1 MKRLSDA
8 PARPFQ
14 NFPDPYSENML
25 FYTIGIY
32 LYSGLLAL
40 AALFN
45 RKARQLIKGHNRI
58 LDTIR
63 EHVDPNSSYLWF
75 HASSLGEFEQGR
87 PLIERIHNKHPECK
101 ILLTF
106 FSPSGYEVRKDYKGA
121 DIVCY
126 MPFDTPI
133 NVNRFLSTIKV
144 EKAFFIKYEFW
155 PNFLKGLHKR
165 NIEIFSVSSI
175 FRDSQLFFKW
185 YGKGYAKA
193 LRYFKHLF
201 VQDRHS
207 KDLLK
212 SIDITDV
219 SIVGDTRADRVLEV
233 AAASKQ
239 FPIIEKFVNGDPT
252 FIAGSSWPADEEL
265 FIPYFHTKPDWKL
278 IIAPHEIHE
287 EHLVQIEALLKGR
300 DCIRLSQA
308 TLDNIKGYDTLI
320 IDCFG
325 MLSSI
330 YRYGHIAYIGGG
342 FGVGIHNVLEAAVF
356 DIPVL
361 FGPNNQRFREAQDL
375 KRLKG
380 GFEITDAYSLRI
392 LIDKFIS
399 DPGFLKK
406 AGKNAGDYVRSSS
419 GTSDRI
425 LGEIGL
431 D

>member
-1 MKRLSDA
+1 MII
-8 PARPFQ
+8 
-14 NFPDPYSENML
+14 YSL
-25 FYTIGIY
+25 GIY
-32 LYSGLLAL
+32 LYAGCINIVS
-40 AALFN
+40 LFN
-45 RKARQLIKGHNRI
+45 RKARLLIQGHRNI
-58 LDTIR
+58 FKTLK
-63 EHVDPNSSYLWF
+63 EQVDPKSSYLWF

-87 PLIERIHNKHPECK
+87 PLIERIHNKHPECR

-106 FSPSGYEVRKDYKGA
+106 FSPSGYEVRKNYKGA

-126 MPFDTPI
+126 IPFDTPH
-133 NVNRFLSTIKV
+133 NVRKFLDSVKI

-155 PNFLKGLHKR
+155 PNFLRGLYKR
-165 NIEIFSVSSI
+165 NIEIFSISSI
-175 FRDSQLFFKW
+175 FRDNQLFFKW
-185 YGKGYAKA
+185 YGRRYAKA
-193 LRYFKHLF
+193 LTYFKHLF

-207 KDLLK
+207 KDLLY
-212 SIDITDV
+212 SIGITDV
-219 SIVGDTRADRVLEV
+219 SIVGDTRADRVIEV
-233 AAASKQ
+233 AADSKQ
-239 FPIIEKFVNGDPT
+239 FPIIEKFVNGNPT

-265 FIPYFHTKPDWKL
+265 FIPYFLTKRNWKL

-287 EHLVQIEALLKGR
+287 EHLAEIEGRLNGR
-300 DCIRLSQA
+300 DCIRLSKA
-308 TLDNIKGYDTLI
+308 TMENIKGYDTLI

-342 FGVGIHNVLEAAVF
+342 FGVGIHNILEAAVF

-361 FGPNNQRFREAQDL
+361 FGPNNKRFREAQDM

-380 GFEITDAYSLRI
+380 GFEITDAYSFRI

-419 GTSDRI
+419 GTSDLI

>member
-1 MKRLSDA
+1 MA
-8 PARPFQ
+8 I
-14 NFPDPYSENML
+14 
-25 FYTIGIY
+25 YTLGIY
-32 LYSGLLAL
+32 LYAGCIKIAS
-40 AALFN
+40 LFN
-45 RKARQLIKGHNRI
+45 KKARLLVRGHRQIFRI
-58 LDTIR
+58 LDR
-63 EHVDPNSSYLWF
+63 QVDKSASYLWF

-87 PLIERIHNKHPECK
+87 PLIERIHQKHPECR

-126 MPFDTPI
+126 IPFDTPY
-133 NVNRFLSTIKV
+133 NVKRFLDTIRI

-155 PNFLKGLHKR
+155 PNFLRGLYKR

-175 FRDSQLFFKW
+175 FRDNQLFFKW

-193 LRYFKHLF
+193 LTYFKHLF

-207 KDLLK
+207 KDLLY
-212 SIDITDV
+212 SIGITDV

-239 FPIIEKFVNGDPT
+239 FPIIEKFVNGNPT

-265 FIPYFHTKPDWKL
+265 FIPYFLPKRDWKL

-287 EHLVQIEALLKGR
+287 EHLVEIEGRLEGR
-300 DCIRLSQA
+300 DCIRLSKA
-308 TLDNIKGYDTLI
+308 TLENIKGYDTLI

-330 YRYGHIAYIGGG
+330 YRYGHVAYIGGG
-342 FGVGIHNVLEAAVF
+342 FGVGIHNILEAAVF

-361 FGPNNQRFREAQDL
+361 FGPNNKRFREAQDM

-380 GFEITDAYSLRI
+380 GFEITDAYTFRI

-406 AGKNAGDYVRSSS
+406 AGRNAGDYVRSSS

>member
-1 MKRLSDA
+1 MIL
-8 PARPFQ
+8 
-14 NFPDPYSENML
+14 YSL
-25 FYTIGIY
+25 GIY
-32 LYSGLLAL
+32 AYAGCIKIAS
-40 AALFN
+40 LFN
-45 RKARQLIKGHNRI
+45 RKARLLVKGHRQI
-58 LDTIR
+58 FKTL
-63 EHVDPNSSYLWF
+63 EAQVDRNASYLWF

-87 PLIERIHNKHPECK
+87 PLIERIHQKHPECR

-126 MPFDTPI
+126 IPFDTPL
-133 NVNRFLSTIKV
+133 NVRRFLDSIRI

-155 PNFLKGLHKR
+155 PNFLRGLHRKG
-165 NIEIFSVSSI
+165 IEIFSVSSI
-175 FRDSQLFFKW
+175 FRDNQLFFKW
-185 YGKGYAKA
+185 YGKGYARA
-193 LRYFKHLF
+193 LSYFKHLF

-207 KDLLK
+207 KDLLC
-212 SIDITDV
+212 SIGITDV

-233 AAASKQ
+233 AAASKE
-239 FPIIEKFVNGDPT
+239 FPIIEKFVNGNPT
-252 FIAGSSWPADEEL
+252 FIAGSSWPADEGI
-265 FIPYFHTKPDWKL
+265 FIPYFLPKRDWKL

-287 EHLVQIEALLKGR
+287 EHLAEIEERLRGR
-300 DCIRLSQA
+300 DAIRLSKA
-308 TLDNIKGYDTLI
+308 TIENIKGYDTLI

-330 YRYGHIAYIGGG
+330 YRYGHVAYIGGG
-342 FGVGIHNVLEAAVF
+342 FGVGIHNILEAAVF

-361 FGPNNQRFREAQDL
+361 FGPNNKRFREAQDM

-380 GFEITDAYSLRI
+380 GFEIDDAYSFRI

-406 AGKNAGDYVRSSS
+406 AGRNAGDYVRSSS

>member
-1 MKRLSDA
+1 MII
-8 PARPFQ
+8 
-14 NFPDPYSENML
+14 YSL
-25 FYTIGIY
+25 GIY
-32 LYSGLLAL
+32 LYAGCINIVS
-40 AALFN
+40 LFN
-45 RKARQLIKGHNRI
+45 RKARLLIQGHRNI
-58 LDTIR
+58 FKTLK
-63 EHVDPNSSYLWF
+63 EQVDPNSSYLWF

-87 PLIERIHNKHPECK
+87 PLIERIHNKHPECR

-106 FSPSGYEVRKDYKGA
+106 FSPSGYEVRKNYKGA

-126 MPFDTPI
+126 IPFDTPR
-133 NVNRFLSTIKV
+133 NVRKFLDSVKI

-155 PNFLKGLHKR
+155 PNFLRGLYRR
-165 NIEIFSVSSI
+165 NIEIFSISSI
-175 FRDSQLFFKW
+175 FRDNQLFFKW
-185 YGKGYAKA
+185 YGKRYAKA
-193 LRYFKHLF
+193 LTYFKHLF

-207 KDLLK
+207 KDLLY
-212 SIDITDV
+212 SIGITDV
-219 SIVGDTRADRVLEV
+219 SIVGDTRADRVIEV
-233 AAASKQ
+233 AADSKQ
-239 FPIIEKFVNGDPT
+239 FPIIEKFVNGNPT

-265 FIPYFHTKPDWKL
+265 FIPYFLTKRNWKL

-287 EHLVQIEALLKGR
+287 EHLAEIESRLNGR
-300 DCIRLSQA
+300 DCIRLSKA
-308 TLDNIKGYDTLI
+308 TLENIKGYDTLI

-342 FGVGIHNVLEAAVF
+342 FGVGIHNILEAAVF

-361 FGPNNQRFREAQDL
+361 FGPNNKRFREAQDM

-380 GFEITDAYSLRI
+380 GFEITDYYSFRI

-406 AGKNAGDYVRSSS
+406 AGRNAGDYVRSSS

>member
-1 MKRLSDA
+1 MII
-8 PARPFQ
+8 
-14 NFPDPYSENML
+14 YSL
-25 FYTIGIY
+25 GIY
-32 LYSGLLAL
+32 LYAGCINIVS
-40 AALFN
+40 LFN
-45 RKARQLIKGHNRI
+45 RKARLLIQGHRNI
-58 LDTIR
+58 FKTLK
-63 EHVDPNSSYLWF
+63 EQVDPKSSYLWF

-87 PLIERIHNKHPECK
+87 PLIERIHNKHPECR

-106 FSPSGYEVRKDYKGA
+106 FSPSGYEVRKNYKGA

-126 MPFDTPI
+126 IPFDTPH
-133 NVNRFLSTIKV
+133 NVRKFLDSVKI

-155 PNFLKGLHKR
+155 PNFLRGLYKR
-165 NIEIFSVSSI
+165 NIEIFSISSI
-175 FRDSQLFFKW
+175 FRDNQLFFKW
-185 YGKGYAKA
+185 YGRRYAKA
-193 LRYFKHLF
+193 LTYFKHLF

-207 KDLLK
+207 KDLLY
-212 SIDITDV
+212 SIGITDV
-219 SIVGDTRADRVLEV
+219 SIVGDTRADRVIEV
-233 AAASKQ
+233 AADSKQ
-239 FPIIEKFVNGDPT
+239 FPIIEKFVNGNPT

-265 FIPYFHTKPDWKL
+265 FIPYFLTKRNWKL

-287 EHLVQIEALLKGR
+287 EHLTEIEGRLNGR
-300 DCIRLSQA
+300 DCIRLSKA
-308 TLDNIKGYDTLI
+308 TMENIKGYDTLI

-342 FGVGIHNVLEAAVF
+342 FGVGIHNILEAAVF

-361 FGPNNQRFREAQDL
+361 FGPNNKRFREAQDM

-380 GFEITDAYSLRI
+380 GFEITDAYSFRI

-419 GTSDRI
+419 GTSDKI

>member
-1 MKRLSDA
+1 MII
-8 PARPFQ
+8 
-14 NFPDPYSENML
+14 YSL
-25 FYTIGIY
+25 GIY
-32 LYSGLLAL
+32 IFAGCIKIAS
-40 AALFN
+40 LFN
-45 RKARQLIKGHNRI
+45 KKARLLVRGHKQIFSI
-58 LDTIR
+58 LEEQTDRKST
-63 EHVDPNSSYLWF
+63 YLWF

-87 PLIERIHNKHPECK
+87 PLIERIHNKHPECR

-126 MPFDTPI
+126 IPFDTPH
-133 NVNRFLSTIKV
+133 NVRRFLNTIKI

-155 PNFLKGLHKR
+155 PNFLRGLNKKG
-165 NIEIFSVSSI
+165 IEIFSVSSI
-175 FRDSQLFFKW
+175 FRDNQLFFKW
-185 YGKGYAKA
+185 YGRGYAKA
-193 LRYFKHLF
+193 LTYFKHLF

-207 KDLLK
+207 KDLLR
-212 SIDITDV
+212 SIGISNV
-219 SIVGDTRADRVLEV
+219 SIVGDTRADRVIEV
-233 AAASKQ
+233 AAASKNY
-239 FPIIEKFVNGDPT
+239 PIIEKFVNGDPT

-265 FIPYFHTKPDWKL
+265 FIPYFMTKPDWKL

-287 EHLVQIEALLKGR
+287 EHLAEIEARLKGR
-300 DCIRLSQA
+300 DYIRLSQA
-308 TLDNIKGYDTLI
+308 SLENIKGYDTLI

-361 FGPNNQRFREAQDL
+361 FGPNNQRFREAQEL
-375 KRLKG
+375 KQLKG

-399 DPGFLKK
+399 NPTALKK
-406 AGKNAGDYVRSSS
+406 AGRAAGDYVRSSS

>member
-1 MKRLSDA
+1 MA
-8 PARPFQ
+8 I
-14 NFPDPYSENML
+14 
-25 FYTIGIY
+25 YTLGIY
-32 LYSGLLAL
+32 LYAGCIKIAS
-40 AALFN
+40 LFN
-45 RKARQLIKGHNRI
+45 KKARLLVKGHRQI
-58 LDTIR
+58 FSTL
-63 EHVDPNSSYLWF
+63 EQQVDKSTSYLWF

-87 PLIERIHNKHPECK
+87 PLIERIHNRHPECR

-126 MPFDTPI
+126 IPFDTPL
-133 NVNRFLSTIKV
+133 NVKRFLDTVKI

-155 PNFLKGLHKR
+155 PNFLKGLYRR
-165 NIEIFSVSSI
+165 NIDIFSVSSI
-175 FRDSQLFFKW
+175 FRSSQLFFKW

-193 LRYFKHLF
+193 LTYFKHLF

-207 KDLLK
+207 KDLLY
-212 SIDITDV
+212 SIGITDV
-219 SIVGDTRADRVLEV
+219 SIVGDTRADRVIEV

-239 FPIIEKFVNGDPT
+239 FPIIERFVNGSPT

-265 FIPYFHTKPDWKL
+265 FIPYFLTKRDWKL

-287 EHLVQIEALLKGR
+287 EHLAEIESRLEGR
-300 DCIRLSQA
+300 DCIRLSKA
-308 TLDNIKGYDTLI
+308 TLENIKGYDTLV

-361 FGPNNQRFREAQDL
+361 FGPNNKRFREAQDL

-380 GFEITDAYSLRI
+380 GFEITDAYTFRI

-406 AGKNAGDYVRSSS
+406 AGRNAGEYVRRSS

>member
-1 MKRLSDA
+1 MII
-8 PARPFQ
+8 
-14 NFPDPYSENML
+14 YSL
-25 FYTIGIY
+25 GIY
-32 LYSGLLAL
+32 IFAGCIKIAS
-40 AALFN
+40 LFN
-45 RKARQLIKGHNRI
+45 KKARLLVRGHKQIFGI
-58 LDTIR
+58 LEEQTDR
-63 EHVDPNSSYLWF
+63 KSSYLWF

-87 PLIERIHNKHPECK
+87 PLIERIHNKHPECR

-126 MPFDTPI
+126 IPFDTPH
-133 NVNRFLSTIKV
+133 NVRRFLNSIKI

-155 PNFLKGLHKR
+155 PNFLKGLNR
-165 NIEIFSVSSI
+165 RDIEIFSVSSI
-175 FRDSQLFFKW
+175 FRDNQLFFKW

-193 LRYFKHLF
+193 LTYFKHLF

-212 SIDITDV
+212 SIGIINV
-219 SIVGDTRADRVLEV
+219 SIVGDTRADRVIEV

-239 FPIIEKFVNGDPT
+239 YPIIEKFVNGDPT

-265 FIPYFHTKPDWKL
+265 FIPYFMTKPDWKL

-287 EHLVQIEALLKGR
+287 EHLAEIESRLKGR
-300 DCIRLSQA
+300 DYIRLSQA
-308 TLDNIKGYDTLI
+308 SLENIKGYDTLI

-392 LIDKFIS
+392 VIDKFIS
-399 DPGFLKK
+399 NPTALKK
-406 AGKNAGDYVRSSS
+406 AGRAAGDYVRSSS

>member
-1 MKRLSDA
+1 MII
-8 PARPFQ
+8 
-14 NFPDPYSENML
+14 YSL
-25 FYTIGIY
+25 GIY
-32 LYSGLLAL
+32 IFAGCIKIAS
-40 AALFN
+40 LFN
-45 RKARQLIKGHNRI
+45 KKARLLVRGHKQIFSI
-58 LDTIR
+58 LEEQTDRKST
-63 EHVDPNSSYLWF
+63 YLWF

-87 PLIERIHNKHPECK
+87 PLIERIHNKHPECR

-126 MPFDTPI
+126 IPFDTPH
-133 NVNRFLSTIKV
+133 NVRRFLNTIKI

-155 PNFLKGLHKR
+155 PNFLRGLNKKG
-165 NIEIFSVSSI
+165 IEIFSVSSI
-175 FRDSQLFFKW
+175 FRDNQLFFKW

-193 LRYFKHLF
+193 LTYFKHLF

-207 KDLLK
+207 KDLLR
-212 SIDITDV
+212 SIGISNV
-219 SIVGDTRADRVLEV
+219 SIVGDTRADRVIEV
-233 AAASKQ
+233 AAASKNY
-239 FPIIEKFVNGDPT
+239 PIIEKFVNGDPT

-265 FIPYFHTKPDWKL
+265 FIPYFMTKPDWKL

-287 EHLVQIEALLKGR
+287 EHLAEIEARLKGR
-300 DCIRLSQA
+300 DYIRLSQA
-308 TLDNIKGYDTLI
+308 SLENIKGYDTLI

-361 FGPNNQRFREAQDL
+361 FGPNNQRFREAQEL
-375 KRLKG
+375 KQLKG

-399 DPGFLKK
+399 NPTALKK
-406 AGKNAGDYVRSSS
+406 AGRAAGDYVRSSS

>member
-1 MKRLSDA
+1 MII
-8 PARPFQ
+8 
-14 NFPDPYSENML
+14 YSL
-25 FYTIGIY
+25 GIY
-32 LYSGLLAL
+32 LYAGCIKIAS
-40 AALFN
+40 LFN
-45 RKARQLIKGHNRI
+45 KKARLLVKGHRQIFSTLENQ
-58 LDTIR
+58 
-63 EHVDPNSSYLWF
+63 VDKAASYLWF

-87 PLIERIHNKHPECK
+87 PLIERIHRKHPECR

-126 MPFDTPI
+126 IPFDTPR
-133 NVNRFLSTIKV
+133 NVRKFLDNIKI

-155 PNFLKGLHKR
+155 PNFLKGLHRR

-175 FRDSQLFFKW
+175 FRDNQLFFKW
-185 YGKGYAKA
+185 YGKSYAKA
-193 LRYFKHLF
+193 LTYFKHLF

-207 KDLLK
+207 KDLLY
-212 SIDITDV
+212 SIGISDV
-219 SIVGDTRADRVLEV
+219 SIVGDTRADRVIEV

-239 FPIIEKFVNGDPT
+239 FPIIEKFVNGNPT

-265 FIPYFHTKPDWKL
+265 FIPYFMTKPDWKL

-287 EHLVQIEALLKGR
+287 EHLAEIEGRLEGR
-300 DCIRLSQA
+300 DCIRLSKA
-308 TLDNIKGYDTLI
+308 TLENIKGYDTLI

-342 FGVGIHNVLEAAVF
+342 FGVGIHNILEAAVF

-380 GFEITDAYSLRI
+380 GFEITDAYSFRI

-406 AGKNAGDYVRSSS
+406 AGRNAGDYVRSNS

>member
-1 MKRLSDA
+1 MA
-8 PARPFQ
+8 I
-14 NFPDPYSENML
+14 
-25 FYTIGIY
+25 YTLGIY
-32 LYSGLLAL
+32 LYAGCIKIAS
-40 AALFN
+40 LFN
-45 RKARQLIKGHNRI
+45 KKARLLVKGHRQI
-58 LDTIR
+58 FSTL
-63 EHVDPNSSYLWF
+63 EQQVDKSTSYLWF

-87 PLIERIHNKHPECK
+87 PLIERIHNRHPECR

-126 MPFDTPI
+126 IPFDTPL
-133 NVNRFLSTIKV
+133 NVKRFLDTVKI

-155 PNFLKGLHKR
+155 PNFLKGLYRR

-175 FRDSQLFFKW
+175 FRSSQLFFKW

-193 LRYFKHLF
+193 LTYFKHLF

-207 KDLLK
+207 KDLLY
-212 SIDITDV
+212 SIGITDV
-219 SIVGDTRADRVLEV
+219 SIVGDTRADRVIEV

-239 FPIIEKFVNGDPT
+239 FPIIEKFVNGSPT

-265 FIPYFHTKPDWKL
+265 FIPYFLTKRDWKL

-287 EHLVQIEALLKGR
+287 EHLAEIESRLEGR
-300 DCIRLSQA
+300 DCIRLSKA
-308 TLDNIKGYDTLI
+308 TLENIKGYDTLV

-361 FGPNNQRFREAQDL
+361 FGPNNKRFREAQDL

-380 GFEITDAYSLRI
+380 GFEITDAYTFRI

-406 AGKNAGDYVRSSS
+406 AGRNAGEYVRSSS

>member
-1 MKRLSDA
+1 MVMSHWIQGGDL
-8 PARPFQ
+8 Q
-14 NFPDPYSENML
+14 HIE
-25 FYTIGIY
+25 
-32 LYSGLLAL
+32 
-40 AALFN
+40 
-45 RKARQLIKGHNRI
+45 KARLLVKGHRQIFSTLENQ
-58 LDTIR
+58 
-63 EHVDPNSSYLWF
+63 VDKAASYLWF

-87 PLIERIHNKHPECK
+87 PLIERIHRKHPECR

-126 MPFDTPI
+126 IPFDTPR
-133 NVNRFLSTIKV
+133 NVRKFLDNIKI

-155 PNFLKGLHKR
+155 PNFLKGLHRR

-175 FRDSQLFFKW
+175 FRDNQLFFKW
-185 YGKGYAKA
+185 YGKSYAKA
-193 LRYFKHLF
+193 LTYFKHLF

-207 KDLLK
+207 KDLLY
-212 SIDITDV
+212 SIGISDV
-219 SIVGDTRADRVLEV
+219 SIVGDTRADRVIEV

-239 FPIIEKFVNGDPT
+239 FPIIEKFVNGNPT

-265 FIPYFHTKPDWKL
+265 FIPYFMPKRDWKL

-287 EHLVQIEALLKGR
+287 EHLAEIEGRLEGR
-300 DCIRLSQA
+300 DFIRLSKA
-308 TLDNIKGYDTLI
+308 TLENIKGYDTLI

-342 FGVGIHNVLEAAVF
+342 FGVGIHNILEAAVF

-380 GFEITDAYSLRI
+380 GFEITDAYSFRI

-406 AGKNAGDYVRSSS
+406 AGRNAGDYVRSNS

>member
-1 MKRLSDA
+1 MI
-8 PARPFQ
+8 
-14 NFPDPYSENML
+14 
-25 FYTIGIY
+25 YTIGIY
-32 LYSGLLAL
+32 IYAGCIKIAS
-40 AALFN
+40 LFN
-45 RKARQLIKGHNRI
+45 KKARLLNRGHRQIFNT
-58 LDTIR
+58 LYGQTDKN
-63 EHVDPNSSYLWF
+63 VSYLWF

-87 PLIERIHNKHPECK
+87 PLIERIHNKHPECR

-126 MPFDTPI
+126 IPFDTPH
-133 NVNRFLSTIKV
+133 NVRKFLDTIKI

-155 PNFLKGLHKR
+155 PNFLKGLYKR

-175 FRDSQLFFKW
+175 FRDTQLFFKW

-193 LRYFKHLF
+193 LSYFKHLF

-212 SIDITDV
+212 SIGITDV

-239 FPIIEKFVNGDPT
+239 YPIIEKFVNGDPT

-265 FIPYFHTKPDWKL
+265 FIPYFINKPDWKL

-287 EHLVQIEALLKGR
+287 EHLNDIENRLEGR
-300 DCIRLSQA
+300 KYIRLSNA
-308 TLDNIKGYDTLI
+308 TLDNIKEYNTLI

-356 DIPVL
+356 EIPVL
-361 FGPNNQRFREAQDL
+361 FGPNNKRFREAQDL
-375 KRLKG
+375 KRIKG
-380 GFEITDAYSLRI
+380 GFEITDAYTFRI

>member
-1 MKRLSDA
+1 MII
-8 PARPFQ
+8 
-14 NFPDPYSENML
+14 YSL
-25 FYTIGIY
+25 GIY
-32 LYSGLLAL
+32 IFAGCIKIAS
-40 AALFN
+40 LFN
-45 RKARQLIKGHNRI
+45 KKARLLVRGHKQIFSI
-58 LDTIR
+58 LEEQTDRKST
-63 EHVDPNSSYLWF
+63 YLWF

-87 PLIERIHNKHPECK
+87 PLIERIHNKHPECR

-126 MPFDTPI
+126 IPFDTPH
-133 NVNRFLSTIKV
+133 NVRRFLNTIKI

-155 PNFLKGLHKR
+155 PNFLRGLNKKG
-165 NIEIFSVSSI
+165 IEIFSVSSI
-175 FRDSQLFFKW
+175 FRDNQLFFKW

-193 LRYFKHLF
+193 LTYFKHLF

-207 KDLLK
+207 QDLLR
-212 SIDITDV
+212 SIGISNV
-219 SIVGDTRADRVLEV
+219 SIVGDTRADRVIEV
-233 AAASKQ
+233 AAASKNY
-239 FPIIEKFVNGDPT
+239 PIIEKFVNGDPT

-265 FIPYFHTKPDWKL
+265 FIPYFMTKPDWKL

-287 EHLVQIEALLKGR
+287 EHLAEIEARLKGR
-300 DCIRLSQA
+300 DYIRLSQA
-308 TLDNIKGYDTLI
+308 SLGNSRGYDTLI

-361 FGPNNQRFREAQDL
+361 FGPNNQRFREAQEL
-375 KRLKG
+375 KQLKG

>member
-1 MKRLSDA
+1 MII
-8 PARPFQ
+8 
-14 NFPDPYSENML
+14 YSL
-25 FYTIGIY
+25 GIY
-32 LYSGLLAL
+32 LLAGCIKL
-40 AALFN
+40 ASLFN
-45 RKARQLIKGHNRI
+45 KKARLLVRGHKQIFSI
-58 LDTIR
+58 LE
-63 EHVDPNSSYLWF
+63 EHTDRKSSYLWF

-87 PLIERIHNKHPECK
+87 PLIERIHNRHPECR

-126 MPFDTPI
+126 IPFDTPH
-133 NVNRFLSTIKV
+133 NVRRFLNTIRI

-155 PNFLKGLHKR
+155 PNFLRGLDRKG
-165 NIEIFSVSSI
+165 IEIFSVSSI
-175 FRDSQLFFKW
+175 FRDNQLFFKW

-193 LRYFKHLF
+193 LTYFKHLF

-207 KDLLK
+207 KDLLR
-212 SIDITDV
+212 SIGITNV
-219 SIVGDTRADRVLEV
+219 SIVGDTRADRVIEV
-233 AAASKQ
+233 AAASKNY
-239 FPIIEKFVNGDPT
+239 PIIEKFVNGDPT

-265 FIPYFHTKPDWKL
+265 FIPYFITKPDWKL

-287 EHLVQIEALLKGR
+287 EHLTEIEARLKGR
-300 DCIRLSQA
+300 DYIRLSQA
-308 TLDNIKGYDTLI
+308 SLDNIKGYDTLI

-361 FGPNNQRFREAQDL
+361 FGPNNQRFREAQEL
-375 KRLKG
+375 KQLKG
-380 GFEITDAYSLRI
+380 AFEITDAYSLRI

-399 DPGFLKK
+399 DPGFLMK

-431 D
+431 N

>member
-1 MKRLSDA
+1 MII
-8 PARPFQ
+8 
-14 NFPDPYSENML
+14 YSL
-25 FYTIGIY
+25 GIY
-32 LYSGLLAL
+32 LYAGCINIVS
-40 AALFN
+40 LFN
-45 RKARQLIKGHNRI
+45 RKARLLIQGHRNI
-58 LDTIR
+58 FKTLK
-63 EHVDPNSSYLWF
+63 EQVDPNSSYLWF

-87 PLIERIHNKHPECK
+87 PLIERIHNKHPECR

-106 FSPSGYEVRKDYKGA
+106 FSPSGYEVRKNYKGA

-126 MPFDTPI
+126 IPFDTPH
-133 NVNRFLSTIKV
+133 NVRKFLDCVKI

-155 PNFLKGLHKR
+155 PNFLRGLYRR
-165 NIEIFSVSSI
+165 NIEIFSISSI
-175 FRDSQLFFKW
+175 FRDNQLFFKW
-185 YGKGYAKA
+185 YGKRYAKA
-193 LRYFKHLF
+193 LTYFKHLF

-207 KDLLK
+207 KDLLY
-212 SIDITDV
+212 SIGITDV
-219 SIVGDTRADRVLEV
+219 SIVGDTRADRVIEV
-233 AAASKQ
+233 AADSKQ
-239 FPIIEKFVNGDPT
+239 FPIIEKFVNGNPT

-265 FIPYFHTKPDWKL
+265 FIPYFLTKRNWKL

-287 EHLVQIEALLKGR
+287 EHLAEIESRLNGR
-300 DCIRLSQA
+300 DCIRLSKA
-308 TLDNIKGYDTLI
+308 TLENIKGYDTLI

-342 FGVGIHNVLEAAVF
+342 FGVGIHNILEAAVF

-361 FGPNNQRFREAQDL
+361 FGPNNKRFREAQDM

-380 GFEITDAYSLRI
+380 GFEITDAYSFRI

-406 AGKNAGDYVRSSS
+406 AGRNAGDYVRSSS

>member
-1 MKRLSDA
+1 MII
-8 PARPFQ
+8 
-14 NFPDPYSENML
+14 YSL
-25 FYTIGIY
+25 GIY
-32 LYSGLLAL
+32 LYAGCIKIAS
-40 AALFN
+40 LFN
-45 RKARQLIKGHNRI
+45 KKARLLVKGHRQIFSTLENQ
-58 LDTIR
+58 
-63 EHVDPNSSYLWF
+63 VDKAASYLWF

-87 PLIERIHNKHPECK
+87 PLIERIHRKHPECR

-126 MPFDTPI
+126 IPFDTPR
-133 NVNRFLSTIKV
+133 NVRKFLDNIKI

-155 PNFLKGLHKR
+155 PNFLKGLHRR

-175 FRDSQLFFKW
+175 FRDNQLFFKW
-185 YGKGYAKA
+185 YGKSYAKA
-193 LRYFKHLF
+193 LTYFKHLF

-207 KDLLK
+207 KDLLY
-212 SIDITDV
+212 SIGISDV
-219 SIVGDTRADRVLEV
+219 SIVGDTRADRVIEV

-239 FPIIEKFVNGDPT
+239 FPIIEKFVNGNPT

-265 FIPYFHTKPDWKL
+265 FIPYFMPKRDWKL

-287 EHLVQIEALLKGR
+287 EHLAEIEGRLEGR
-300 DCIRLSQA
+300 DFIRLSKA
-308 TLDNIKGYDTLI
+308 TLENIKGYDTLI

-342 FGVGIHNVLEAAVF
+342 FGVGIHNILEAAVF

-380 GFEITDAYSLRI
+380 GFEITDAYSFRI

-406 AGKNAGDYVRSSS
+406 AGRNAGDYVRSNS